1 MIKITSSTHQDF
13 SRSHHRSPWQSNS
26 ANQPLN
32 RVQRRWCPS
41 PLRFHF
47 STFIFFYL
55 LPTAGDWRW
64 RPRADL
70 VFLISA
76 IGIWSPTMEAER
88 MRQLMLLWLRRLST
102 RVALVGGNHTAA
114 RFCSR

>member
-1 MIKITSSTHQDF
+1 STHQDF

-32 RVQRRWCPS
+32 RVQRRWRSFPIAI
-41 PLRFHF
+41 PFLHLHLFL
-47 STFIFFYL
+47 L

-64 RPRADL
+64 RPRSDL
-70 VFLISA
+70 VFIVSA

-88 MRQLMLLWLRRLST
+88 MRLLMLLWLRRLST